1 MSGSHAGYRR
11 VLASD
16 ALPPPQPVRFTG
28 GQHGEVTHHPTIRQ
42 VDVGGQQ
49 VLVTRLTSGDVVAF
63 TRFCP
68 HMGTPLDRASLA
80 GDAVR
85 CPGHA
90 FVYDTRTGANV
101 HPTDHASEAW
111 LSVLQPGTL
120 QTYPVAEQNGWIWV
134 ADEPGASPLD

>member
-1 MSGSHAGYRR
+1 MSGSQAGYRR

-16 ALPPPQPVRFTG
+16 ALPPPQPVRFTAS
-28 GQHGEVTHHPTIRQ
+28 QPGEVTHRPAIRQ

-49 VLVTRLTSGDVVAF
+49 VLVTRLASGDVVAF

-80 GDAVR
+80 DDAVR

-90 FVYDTRTGANV
+90 FVYDPCTGVNV
-101 HPTDHASEAW
+101 HPTDDVSDAW
-111 LSVLQPGTL
+111 LSVQQPGTL
-120 QTYPVAEQNGWIWV
+120 QTYPVTEQAGWIWV
-134 ADEPGASPLD
+134 ADQPDTWPPD